1 MKFRKL
7 FDEFKL
13 ISPSIKILKNK
24 SKVVGHSD
32 SVNILRLM
40 IRIKLNITNVIP
52 RVYLLLSL

>member
-7 FDEFKL
+7 FDEFKF

-24 SKVVGHSD
+24 SKVVDHSD
-32 SVNILRLM
+32 SFNILRLM